1 MPRLSHSLALTPLG
15 RADLAR
21 TVSSAY
27 GVLRGARFGED
38 GLLVL
43 PSEKE
48 LRRLELRA
56 EELGLTLD
64 QGERTAHEHGTPDP
78 WEESVRTGEPGS
90 TEREIAAQDLAD
102 EAAIEAAEPSLRLLS
117 GEHLAPGSTY
127 LVTEVDPEG
136 RPVFVSDGEGWVGT
150 DLTVASWDESGVCAV
165 DFAMREEAGTGG
177 ASAEDDGEAPP
188 PPAGWCTTAPGRP
201 WPSTRNCASR
211 YGVPWH
217 AGVRTCCAP
226 GYGSGWTCPAG
237 SRPPPARRPSPVT
250 LEVEHPLVRARG
262 EASPRPE
269 PTGRGRSRD
278 GWMCTVSACRAR
290 SWRWPRGRCAAPCAA
305 PSSGPWSPVPRRSSR
320 GGTTSPGPCRGSRT
334 SSTTWPPPSPTPA
347 PATTA
352 EGAVRPRR
360 SVAVGAPPGERAHP
374 QLGEARA
381 VAFP

>member
-78 WEESVRTGEPGS
+78 WEESGRTGEPGS

-136 RPVFVSDGEGWVGT
+136 RPVFASDGEGWVGT

-177 ASAEDDGEAPP
+177 ASAEDGGEAPSTTGGVVHDRARETLAVDAELRFPVRSALARWGSHLLRARVRVRLDLPGWFASAAGAATP
-188 PPAGWCTTAPGRP
+188 P
-201 WPSTRNCASR
+201 
-211 YGVPWH
+211 
-217 AGVRTCCAP
+217 
-226 GYGSGWTCPAG
+226 
-237 SRPPPARRPSPVT
+237 PVT

-262 EASPRPE
+262 EASPSPGTDGTWTV
-269 PTGRGRSRD
+269 TGRLDVHGVGLSRPI
-278 GWMCTVSACRAR
+278 VAV
-290 SWRWPRGRCAAPCAA
+290 AAWAL
-305 PSSGPWSPVPRRSSR
+305 RRSL
-320 GGTTSPGPCRGSRT
+320 
-334 SSTTWPPPSPTPA
+334 
-347 PATTA
+347 
-352 EGAVRPRR
+352 RR
-360 SVAVGAPPGERAHP
+360 SEQWSLESGAASFQQGWDD
-374 QLGEARA
+374 LARA
-381 VAFP
+381 LPGLPDLLDDVAATFADAGPGDHR